1 MPLKVSHGA
10 IRSQRTRALLPSA
23 DAFSG
28 LSDQKGEHAL
38 SRAAMGRERSVL
50 PNCRGTTQRSVLRA
64 DGGSAHHK
72 GLLTEGRFLARGCWA
87 CLTKAPWDARDPDAL

>member
-10 IRSQRTRALLPSA
+10 IRSQRTRALLPSE

-38 SRAAMGRERSVL
+38 SRGS
-50 PNCRGTTQRSVLRA
+50 
-64 DGGSAHHK
+64 DGKRVVGPTLLQGDHPEASAQ
-72 GLLTEGRFLARGCWA
+72 G
-87 CLTKAPWDARDPDAL
+87 